1 MSVGATVW
9 ANNSCNPI
17 YPNGTSFL
25 GDPEAGS
32 KGCSMGAYPYYV
44 VNASEASDVQ
54 AALDFAAK
62 GSMRLN
68 IKNTGHNGAR

>member
-1 MSVGATVW
+1 
-9 ANNSCNPI
+9 
-17 YPNGTSFL
+17 
-25 GDPEAGS
+25 
-32 KGCSMGAYPYYV
+32 MGAYPYYV